1 MTKRSALIRAAIDA
15 ATAIPS
21 VPVRLE
27 LVTGPSSVP
36 AWFATAR
43 DGMPLDDWQA
53 AHQAASA
60 DVRAA
65 HAARMEAS
73 DRASCLDFA
82 TTAYLLN
89 QTSRE
94 DAHRHSDWTRRLDV
108 LKTMAADLNAVAEA
122 RQADYD
128 RLSALHDELLKI
140 EPAPGC

>member
-15 ATAIPS
+15 ASAIPS

-27 LVTGPSSVP
+27 LVTAPPAIP

-53 AHQAASA
+53 AHQAATA

-65 HAARMEAS
+65 HEARMDAS
-73 DRASCLDFA
+73 DRATCLDLA
-82 TTAYLLN
+82 ATAYLLN

-108 LKTMAADLNAVAEA
+108 LKAMAAELNAVASA

-128 RLSALHDELLKI
+128 RLSALHDELLNI